1 MAAHHGCESTFRW
14 LMDHVKPP
22 DTFTFEILHLRDVN
36 HSRILKL
43 LFKYKPKYTQCT
55 DENGNTPMHI
65 AAYDGNLEAVNVLLP
80 MKSMI
85 NVKNK
90 DGKVP
95 MHLAAEA
102 GHHE

>member
-1 MAAHHGCESTFRW
+1 
-14 LMDHVKPP
+14 
-22 DTFTFEILHLRDVN
+22 
-36 HSRILKL
+36 
-43 LFKYKPKYTQCT
+43 
-55 DENGNTPMHI
+55 MHI